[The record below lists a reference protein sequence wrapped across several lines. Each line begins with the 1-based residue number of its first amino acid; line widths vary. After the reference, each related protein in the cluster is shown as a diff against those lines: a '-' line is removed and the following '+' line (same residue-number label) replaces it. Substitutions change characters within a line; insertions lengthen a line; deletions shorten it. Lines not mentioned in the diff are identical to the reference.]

1 MDYSILDFLA
11 LIGAVCLFLYGM
23 KVMSEGL
30 QKAAGNGLRSILSAM
45 TRNRFM
51 GVVTGILITALIQ
64 SSSASTVMVV
74 SFVNAGLMSLEQ
86 SMAVIMGANVGTTF
100 TAWIV
105 AIFGFKVNMGT
116 VLMPL
121 MAIAVPMMLMKKNK
135 TKSIGEFLI
144 GFIFLFMGLASIS
157 EYVPDLSK
165 SPEIFES
172 LKAYTSMGFASVLI
186 FWAVG
191 VVVTAVIQSSAA
203 TFAIVLILAAKGWV
217 PFDMACAMVLGSK
230 IGTTITPVLASL
242 GGNTAAKKAAAG
254 HVLFNVLGAVWEL
267 PCFFLVVKLIVWI
280 NAVLG
285 MGDPNALYEAANA
298 GAAGNEEALAP
309 FTFSMSF
316 AMSMFHTVLAGINL
330 GVMIWFT
337 KAYVKMVNFLVKGKK
352 KAKDEEEFTLKYI
365 STGLLSA
372 AELNI
377 TQAQREVTM
386 YAQRVERMLGMT
398 KTLLHTKTGTEEFK
412 KLFERITKYEEIS
425 DRMELE
431 IAKFLNAVVDGRLSH
446 DAKLRVS
453 TMLHIVSEIESIAD
467 SCNNIAKTL
476 VRKEEAGAHFE
487 EYNYNNI
494 DTILKYVSE
503 AMSNMITV
511 LVDMDNVT
519 NEDLMRNYDKEQEIN
534 NFRNQCRNENIEN
547 VNQKLYPYSA
557 GIFYMDIICE
567 AEKLGDYIVNVID
580 SVDEQIQ
587 RIAPETHIQ
596 ALNPEKQ

>member
-172 LKAYTSMGFASVLI
+172 LKAYTSQGFMSVLI

-267 PCFFLVVKLIVWI
+267 PCFYLVVKLIVWI

-285 MGDPNALYEAANA
+285 MGDPNALYEAAKA
-298 GAAGNEEALAP
+298 GAAGNEQALAP
-309 FTFSMSF
+309 YTFSMSF

-337 KAYVKMVNFLVKGKK
+337 KAYVKMVNILVKGKK
-352 KAKDEEEFTLKYI
+352 KVKDEEEFTLKYI

-377 TQAQREVTM
+377 TQAQREITM
-386 YAQRVERMLGMT
+386 YAERVERMLGMT
-398 KTLLHTKTGTEEFK
+398 KTLLHTKTGTDEFK
-412 KLFERITKYEEIS
+412 KLFERITKYEAIS

-519 NEDLMRNYDKEQEIN
+519 IEDLMRNYDKEKEIN
-534 NFRNQCRNENIEN
+534 NFRNQCRTENIEN

-557 GIFYMDIICE
+557 GIFYMDIIGE